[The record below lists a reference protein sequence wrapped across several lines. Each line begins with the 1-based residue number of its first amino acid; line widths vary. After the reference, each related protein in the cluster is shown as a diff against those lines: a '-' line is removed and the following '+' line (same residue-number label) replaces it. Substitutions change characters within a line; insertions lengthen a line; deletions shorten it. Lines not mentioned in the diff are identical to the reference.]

1 MLEPLPTTLA
11 RLVLR
16 TQAEEEALHCVSAG
30 QKGSSRSP
38 NWNQPN
44 GKPIISVGADE
55 RGRWLAIWVSGFGCC
70 LLGDPRGPYTGRYF
84 SEGASEADGTK
95 GTRKGPDP
103 APNHPCLY
111 IHRTFSKK
119 STRESHRG
127 RYPKHIARG
136 AKCWGSLLHAC
147 RLFGLNAVGSL
158 LFIHKSFHEAAAQQH
173 CQGWPAVFEGRELF
187 GFAGSVADR
196 HF

>member
-1 MLEPLPTTLA
+1 MKLMSKNGN
-11 RLVLR
+11 
-16 TQAEEEALHCVSAG
+16 AEYPGNH
-30 QKGSSRSP
+30 
-38 NWNQPN
+38 
-44 GKPIISVGADE
+44 
-55 RGRWLAIWVSGFGCC
+55 RGRLYPTHIHASPVYGT
-70 LLGDPRGPYTGRYF
+70 GDPRGPYTGRYF

-103 APNHPCLY
+103 APNHPCLS
-111 IHRTFSKK
+111 IHRKFSKNP
-119 STRESHRG
+119 TRESHHG

-158 LFIHKSFHEAAAQQH
+158 LFIHKSFHEAAAHQH